1 MTRRPHPGGAPR
13 PASGT
18 RQARDLLRVAF
29 GPSIVALVVIAA
41 VVLLQLLIANS
52 DMTGA
57 FGAIASMWL
66 AVHQVPVSIAGSA
79 LGVMPLLPVLAM
91 IYGTA
96 RTTAAATTSAS
107 WFVTRWV
114 VASAVGG
121 PILIAALCLAV
132 IHDAA
137 SVLTDLQT
145 PDALRAFGGV
155 LVVHAIGAVAG
166 VGSRIGRRLLRS
178 SPLPSW
184 LFDAVRAAAAGVLA
198 LMGLSGVIT
207 AGSLVVHWSTMHELY
222 AITDSVF
229 GQLSLT
235 VLSVLYVPNVM
246 VGAAAVVVG
255 SSAHVGLATFS
266 SFTVFGGDIPALPIL
281 AAAPTPP
288 LGPVWVALMIV
299 AAVSGVALGQQ
310 CARRPLPPLTAL
322 AKVAVAAALA
332 AVTMAV
338 LGYAGGGT
346 LGNFGEVGVDQATFG
361 PAVFL
366 WFAGIGGLTVAMSGG
381 LAPRVRRPAVKTE
394 PEPTPRDES
403 DDVLVADADE
413 VRSGGEMRAAESPAT
428 EQVDVTSGEPAAAAM
443 GESGRRKP
451 DREEMDLEEI
461 DPEEHFV
468 VDEANGRSVVDEAD
482 RRSVVDEAAGW
493 GVVEDPEEHFVVDEA
508 DGRGVVDEAN
518 SRGVV
523 DEANSRGVVDEADGR
538 GVVDEADGRSVVDE
552 PGDHRRGTE

>member
-155 LVVHAIGAVAG
+155 LAVHAIGAVVG
-166 VGSRIGRRLLRS
+166 VGSRVGRRMLRS

-198 LMGLSGVIT
+198 LMGFSGVIT

-246 VGAAAVVVG
+246 VGAAAVAVG

-332 AVTMAV
+332 AVTMAF

-381 LAPRVRRPAVKTE
+381 LAPRVRRPAVNTE

-403 DDVLVADADE
+403 EDVVVAEELSSDDV
-413 VRSGGEMRAAESPAT
+413 RAAESPAA
-428 EQVDVTSGEPAAAAM
+428 EQGDAPSGERAVAAGAEPVAAD
-443 GESGRRKP
+443 KP
-451 DREEMDLEEI
+451 DRRPPTREEMNLEEI

-468 VDEANGRSVVDEAD
+468 VDEADGWGVVDEAEG
-482 RRSVVDEAAGW
+482 RGVVDEAEGW
-493 GVVEDPEEHFVVDEA
+493 GGVEDPEEHFVVDEA
-508 DGRGVVDEAN
+508 DGRGVVDEAD
-518 SRGVV
+518 G
-523 DEANSRGVVDEADGR
+523 RGVVDEADGR
-538 GVVDEADGRSVVDE
+538 GVVDEADGRGVVDE
-552 PGDHRRGTE
+552 PDDHRRGTE